1 MSCWESIKSYRC
13 SVDNALITLGLL
25 SFVLLLSIIGYVL
38 SQEKPT
44 TPPIRKGK
52 YIDAVTGC
60 GPIEGLKDDS
70 AFAFRGIP
78 YAQPPINENR
88 FKAAQFMN
96 NIDFCW
102 NGTLKAHNS
111 SNVCSQL
118 ASNGSLIGT
127 EDCLYLDVIT
137 PHVRYENLLPV
148 VVLIGADTFTSGS
161 PNILRPSARFARAK
175 DVVFVRPNFRMGP
188 LGFLATKALTES
200 EKPQSSGNYALTDI
214 IAVLKWVEKNIVFFG
229 GDNKSV
235 TLFGHKTGG
244 TLVQALITSKLV
256 NNLYARAWVSSSSA
270 IFPGK
275 PLQEAEQK
283 NELYMNEINCK
294 DVECLRKASVEKI
307 WEAVP
312 DTWRHYP
319 VELPSSTDETEGH
332 EWLVLDGVVLT
343 QHPADVWKKETTG
356 HPKLVIGT
364 SAHESHSTLIR
375 GRSANWTAA
384 DIRDYIQKSKI
395 GSANLTDE
403 VIAMYNATTY
413 EALVAII
420 SDIRTICPLLTI
432 ARKQKTA
439 PFYVVT
445 QTDTKSGFALAE
457 DDADIQGILSRYE
470 PHTVEQRRYVSTIQQ
485 LFYHF
490 VSHGT
495 MEQYKP
501 EQKQKV
507 LNVGQDPLPQ
517 NDYSHCN
524 YWISK
529 DFVPRYAKID

>member
-1 MSCWESIKSYRC
+1 M
-13 SVDNALITLGLL
+13 V
-25 SFVLLLSIIGYVL
+25 LLSIIGYVL

-44 TPPIRKGK
+44 SPPIRKGK
-52 YIDAVTGC
+52 FIDAVTTC
-60 GPIEGLKDDS
+60 GEVEGLKEDS

-78 YAQPPINENR
+78 YAVPPINENR
-88 FKAAQFMN
+88 FKPAQVID

-118 ASNGSLIGT
+118 AANGTLIGI
-127 EDCLYLDVIT
+127 EDCLYLDLIT
-137 PHVRYENLLPV
+137 PHVRYENPLPV

-161 PNILRPSARFARAK
+161 PNILRPSARFARSK

-188 LGFLATKALTES
+188 LGFLATDALTKS
-200 EKPQSSGNYALTDI
+200 AYPPTSGNYALSDI
-214 IAVLKWVEKNIVFFG
+214 IACLKWIQLNIKYFG
-229 GDNKSV
+229 GDSSSV
-235 TLFGHKTGG
+235 TLVGHKTGG

-256 NNLYARAWVSSSSA
+256 KDLYARAWISSSSS

-283 NELYMNEINCK
+283 NQLYMNEIKCEN
-294 DVECLRKASVEKI
+294 VECLRNATVEKI

-312 DTWRHYP
+312 DTWRHYAS
-319 VELPSSTDETEGH
+319 ELPSETDETENH
-332 EWLVLDGVVLT
+332 EWLVLDGVILT
-343 QHPADVWKKETTG
+343 QHPADVWKKEVTG
-356 HPKLVIGT
+356 KPKLVIGAA
-364 SAHESHSTLIR
+364 AHESHNTLLR
-375 GRSANWTAA
+375 GKYTNWTSD
-384 DIRDYIQKSKI
+384 DIRSYIQKSKI
-395 GSANLTDE
+395 GKANLTDE
-403 VIAMYNATTY
+403 VIALYNATTY
-413 EALVAII
+413 ESLVTII

-432 ARKQKTA
+432 ARQQPTA

-445 QTDTKSGFALAE
+445 QTDTKSGHALAE

-485 LFYHF
+485 LFYHY

-495 MEQYKP
+495 MEQYN
-501 EQKQKV
+501 QSQRV

-517 NDYSHCN
+517 DDYSHCN
-524 YWISK
+524 FWISK

>member
-1 MSCWESIKSYRC
+1 MACWDTIKSYRC

-60 GPIEGLKDDS
+60 GPVEGLKDDS

-78 YAQPPINENR
+78 YAQPPINDMR
-88 FKAAQFMN
+88 FKAAKVID

-102 NGTLKAHNS
+102 EGTLKAHNS
-111 SNVCSQL
+111 TNVCSQL
-118 ASNGSLIGT
+118 AANGSLIGI
-127 EDCLYLDVIT
+127 EDCLFLDVIT
-137 PHVRYENLLPV
+137 PHVRYENPLPV

-161 PNILRPSARFARAK
+161 PNMLRPSARFARAK

-188 LGFLATKALTES
+188 LGFLATEAITKSTY
-200 EKPQSSGNYALTDI
+200 PQSSGNYALTDI
-214 IAVLKWVEKNIVFFG
+214 IAVLQWIQLNIKHFG
-229 GDNKSV
+229 GDSNSV
-235 TLFGHKTGG
+235 TLVGHKTGG
-244 TLVQALITSKLV
+244 TLIQALITSKLAKD
-256 NNLYARAWVSSSSA
+256 LYARAWISSSSA

-275 PLQEAEQK
+275 PLHEAEQK
-283 NELYMNEINCK
+283 NQLYMREIGCE
-294 DVECLRKASVEKI
+294 DIDCLRNATVEKI

-312 DTWRHYP
+312 DTWRHSAS
-319 VELPSSTDETEGH
+319 ELPSVNDESEVH
-332 EWLVLDGVVLT
+332 EWLVLDGVILT
-343 QHPADVWKKETTG
+343 QHPAEAWKRETTG
-356 HPKLVIGT
+356 KPRLVIGST
-364 SAHESHSTLIR
+364 AHESHSTLIR
-375 GRSANWTAA
+375 GRSANWTAE
-384 DIRDYIQKSKI
+384 DIRAYIQKSKI

-403 VIAMYNATTY
+403 VISMYNATTY
-413 EALVAII
+413 EGLVAII

-432 ARKQKTA
+432 ARQQPTA

-445 QTDTKSGFALAE
+445 QTETKSGFALAE

-490 VSHGT
+490 VSHGI

-501 EQKQKV
+501 TQKV
-507 LNVGQDPLPQ
+507 LNIEQDPLPQ
-517 NDYSHCN
+517 DDYSHCN
-524 YWISK
+524 FWISK

>member
-25 SFVLLLSIIGYVL
+25 SFVVLLSIIGYVL
-38 SQEKPT
+38 SQDKPT

-52 YIDAVTGC
+52 YIDAVTSC
-60 GPIEGLKDDS
+60 GPVEGLKDDS

-78 YAQPPINENR
+78 YAQPPINDMR
-88 FKAAQFMN
+88 FKPARVID
-96 NIDFCW
+96 NIDLCW
-102 NGTLKAHNS
+102 DGILKAHNS
-111 SNVCSQL
+111 TNVCSQL
-118 ASNGSLIGT
+118 AANGSLIGT

-137 PHVRYENLLPV
+137 PHVRYENPLPV

-161 PNILRPSARFARAK
+161 PNVLRPSARFARAK

-188 LGFLATKALTES
+188 LGFLATEAITKSTY
-200 EKPQSSGNYALTDI
+200 PPSSGNYALTDI
-214 IAVLKWVEKNIVFFG
+214 IAVLQWIQLNIKHFG
-229 GDNKSV
+229 GDPNSV
-235 TLFGHKTGG
+235 TLVGHKTGG
-244 TLVQALITSKLV
+244 TIVQALITSKSV
-256 NNLYARAWVSSSSA
+256 KDLYTRAWISSSSS

-283 NELYMNEINCK
+283 NQQYMRDISCEDI
-294 DVECLRKASVEKI
+294 ECLRNATVEKI

-312 DTWRHYP
+312 DTWRHSA
-319 VELPSSTDETEGH
+319 VELPIDNEHEGH
-332 EWLVLDGVVLT
+332 EWLVLDGIVLT
-343 QHPADVWKKETTG
+343 QHPAEIWKKDTAG
-356 HPKLVIGT
+356 KPKLVIGA
-364 SAHESHSTLIR
+364 SAHESDSTLIR
-375 GRSANWTAA
+375 GRSLNWTAE
-384 DIRDYIQKSKI
+384 DIRSYIQKSKI
-395 GSANLTDE
+395 GSAHLTDE
-403 VIAMYNATTY
+403 VISMYNATTY
-413 EALVAII
+413 ESLVAII
-420 SDIRTICPLLTI
+420 SDIRTICPLLTT
-432 ARKQKTA
+432 ARLQATA

-490 VSHGT
+490 VSHGI

-501 EQKQKV
+501 AQKV

-517 NDYSHCN
+517 DDYSHCN
-524 YWISK
+524 FWISK